1 MKRVAFALIGLL
13 LLVGL
18 AAASGLFYL
27 RSSVPDPARGA
38 VLTGL
43 SARVEVWRDSLSV
56 PHVWAANE
64 TDLFRAMG
72 YVHAQDRLW
81 QMEFFRRVADGR
93 MAEILGADLIDTDR
107 FLRTVGMGRAAG
119 ENERLLDPQSRILLA
134 AYADGVNAWI
144 RDHPGAL
151 PPEFITL
158 RFRPEAWTIRNT
170 LAIGKIMAWDL
181 ASWNLD
187 LDLQRAVD

>member
-43 SARVEVWRDSLSV
+43 SAPVEVWRDSLSV
-56 PHVWAANE
+56 PHIWASTEA
-64 TDLFRAMG
+64 DLFQAMG

-158 RFRPEAWTIRNT
+158 EQDV
-170 LAIGKIMAWDL
+170 L
-181 ASWNLD
+181 
-187 LDLQRAVD
+187 RADVVMM